1 MGIAL
6 EVGFGFGNASR
17 TGGTLLGLGNSSLGV
32 RGGNSSLGVSGLTWD
47 DVAGLT
53 WDDELAEGATFA
65 SSRLCCRI

>member
-6 EVGFGFGNASR
+6 EIGFGFGNASR

-47 DVAGLT
+47 D
-53 WDDELAEGATFA
+53 ELAEGAA
-65 SSRLCCRI
+65 ISSLRLRCRI